1 MNEDNNKKVVIN
13 RTRVKRRNF
22 KKKMFEKK
30 KSCKFVLKN
39 YKTINE
45 WR

>member
-22 KKKMFEKK
+22 LKKMFEKK
-30 KSCKFVLKN
+30 KELQICFKKLQNNK
-39 YKTINE
+39 
-45 WR
+45 